1 MANKNVIDQKL
12 AGRPIL
18 CNIIA
23 RVSVEENKIEKK
35 IADKLK
41 CRAKC
46 GNGSMDFL
54 KKKKTPMT
62 NAERIKMD
70 HMTG

>member
-46 GNGSMDFL
+46 GNGSMDFQ
-54 KKKKTPMT
+54 KKKKQ
-62 NAERIKMD
+62 
-70 HMTG
+70 HQ

>member
-18 CNIIA
+18 CNI
-23 RVSVEENKIEKK
+23 RVLVEENKIEKK

-46 GNGSMDFL
+46 GTGAMGFQKKN
-54 KKKKTPMT
+54 KKKKKE
-62 NAERIKMD
+62 NR
-70 HMTG
+70 